1 MRICAHIKRI
11 YAHVKTRRKKSMT
24 PDDRTQASERVSESE
39 WLRSYPSH
47 LAQTWTLASGE
58 SLWVRP
64 VRHDDD
70 ALEEAFVRG
79 LSAES
84 GYRRMLSGG
93 IKVTPEW
100 INSMTHIDYR
110 YHMAFA
116 VTKFTCGIE
125 QFIGVGR
132 YVIEP
137 ATQSADVAVV
147 VAGPGAG
154 TPAARDS
161 ARARADGRGARG
173 GGPSTRHQ
181 RSDAAAR
188 ALHGFCRQ
196 RGAWRQHR
204 VAHQKRPGP
213 SNTLTKGHF
222 HEIARR
228 CVVPSRSHRDRN
240 L

>member
-147 VAGPGAG
+147 L
-154 TPAARDS
+154 
-161 ARARADGRGARG
+161 ADAWRGRGLGRRLLAILLEHAQTAGAREAVG
-173 GGPSTRHQ
+173 LVLATNAAMLRLVRSMGFAVSAEPGDSTVLRIRKDLDPQ
-181 RSDAAAR
+181 TR
-188 ALHGFCRQ
+188 
-196 RGAWRQHR
+196 
-204 VAHQKRPGP
+204 
-213 SNTLTKGHF
+213 
-222 HEIARR
+222 
-228 CVVPSRSHRDRN
+228 
-240 L
+240 